1 LRFDKLNE
9 KSVVIPPI
17 KSLTIWFDLINEYM
31 EPINNNFDIESL
43 EKKLIEKT
51 INKITEIKDSI
62 IKSAKIDFI
71 HDLKNQLVDVLIK
84 ERIANGVIKIN
95 TFIIT
100 YLKEYENNK
109 LINPKEVKD
118 LINPLKEKILKVFSL
133 IKLTA
138 FIFFI
143 NSAKEISIWKKLFP
157 NSLNDDENK

>member
-1 LRFDKLNE
+1 M
-9 KSVVIPPI
+9 
-17 KSLTIWFDLINEYM
+17 INEYI

-62 IKSAKIDFI
+62 IKSAKMDFI

-143 NSAKEISIWKKLFP
+143 NSAKEISI
-157 NSLNDDENK
+157 

>member
-1 LRFDKLNE
+1 
-9 KSVVIPPI
+9 
-17 KSLTIWFDLINEYM
+17 M

-143 NSAKEISIWKKLFP
+143 NSAKEISI
-157 NSLNDDENK
+157 